1 MLLRFADRKM
11 LVYKNVVTDFG
22 IISPKCAK
30 RKKSLRNAHHTM
42 IYGEVQN
49 TPNFVIYLCI
59 IFKNKRNKFMFKI
72 ILESFPLL
80 FFRDN
85 KISLN
90 C

>member
-1 MLLRFADRKM
+1 
-11 LVYKNVVTDFG
+11 
-22 IISPKCAK
+22 
-30 RKKSLRNAHHTM
+30 M

-49 TPNFVIYLCI
+49 TPNFVIYICI